1 MAPIDVHV
9 HPPTKEYLVDAGGKY
24 LEAAFKY
31 FRLPF
36 EVKSIEQMI
45 EEFEE
50 AGVEKMVLLAWDAET
65 ATGLPKVSNE
75 YIAKIVDKYPEKLI
89 GFASVD
95 PHKGKIAVKELER
108 AVEDL
113 KLSGLKFQ
121 QAAQQFIPN
130 NKKYYPLYEKAVE
143 LKIPV
148 LFHVGMTG
156 WGAGLPGGGGVKLK
170 YVRPIYVD
178 DVAADFPELKIICA
192 HPAWPWLDEMLAIAM
207 HKPNVYIDLSGW
219 APKYFPDTLIR
230 YVNSLLSN
238 KCLFGTDYPFIK
250 PARWISEF
258 KKLGLKP
265 EVEKKILEENAKK
278 LLKI

>member
-31 FRLPF
+31 FHLPF
-36 EVKSIEQMI
+36 EIKSIEQMI

-50 AGVEKMVLLAWDAET
+50 AGVKKMVLLAWDAET
-65 ATGLPKVSNE
+65 ATGLPKVSND

-95 PHKGKIAVKELER
+95 PHKGKLAVKELER
-108 AVEDL
+108 AIEDL
-113 KLSGLKFQ
+113 KLSGVKFQ
-121 QAAQQFIPN
+121 QAAQKFFTN

-170 YVRPIYVD
+170 YVRPIYID

-192 HPAWPWLDEMLAIAM
+192 HPAWPWLDEMLTIAM
-207 HKPNVYIDLSGW
+207 HKTNVYIDLSGW
-219 APKYFPDTLIR
+219 APKYFPETLIR
-230 YVNSLLSN
+230 YVNSLLSD

-250 PARWISEF
+250 PARWLSEF
-258 KKLGLKP
+258 KKLDLKP
-265 EVEKKILEENAKK
+265 DVEKKILEKNAKR
-278 LLKI
+278 LFKI